1 MKNIIIALIVIL
13 GCSVGVSAQQ
23 TLILK
28 LDSLF
33 VLADRNSKVLDIS
46 RYKIEMASNAT
57 TIEKQKAYLPE
68 LGASLSYGYLSNSQV
83 WDNHFNYESTV
94 KVSHIST
101 DFSLEAGYKIFNGNA
116 SKNKIAKS
124 KLQEQIAQLNYQKDK
139 EDIQFLLLAKYLD
152 LATLKNQEK
161 VFLENIALAEK
172 RIFNVEKLIEQGLLT
187 HNEKVR
193 SDLQLTEF
201 KQQLDEVRNNISI
214 VNHDLNVVL
223 GLPKETIIEPDP
235 SLFSKE
241 FKIDSSDR
249 YEEGFV
255 DRLPDLKVA
264 ELNNEVAGKEVNIVK
279 SIRLPSVSLFAGDAF
294 ARPFLYSIPP
304 LDIYSNLFQ
313 AGVKVSYD
321 IGSLYKSK
329 NLIQQAKMAETLS
342 HKNAGLKAEKAEMDI
357 YAAYVKLQ
365 DAQQKLIS
373 QQESYRL
380 AQDNYRVVEQKY
392 LNKFVV
398 ITDMLDA
405 STSLLAAQ
413 INVNNARIGIIYQYY
428 NLLKTSGLWE
438 EVNH

>member
-1 MKNIIIALIVIL
+1 MKNIIITLVVL
-13 GCSVGVSAQQ
+13 LSCSVGVSAQQ

-94 KVSHIST
+94 KVPHIST

-152 LATLKNQEK
+152 LETLKNQEM

-172 RIFNVEKLIEQGLLT
+172 RIFNVQKLIEQGLLT

-241 FKIDSSDR
+241 LKIDSSDR
-249 YEEGFV
+249 YEEGFRI
-255 DRLPDLKVA
+255 D
-264 ELNNEVAGKEVNIVK
+264 
-279 SIRLPSVSLFAGDAF
+279 
-294 ARPFLYSIPP
+294 
-304 LDIYSNLFQ
+304 
-313 AGVKVSYD
+313 
-321 IGSLYKSK
+321 
-329 NLIQQAKMAETLS
+329 
-342 HKNAGLKAEKAEMDI
+342 
-357 YAAYVKLQ
+357 
-365 DAQQKLIS
+365 
-373 QQESYRL
+373 YR
-380 AQDNYRVVEQKY
+380 N
-392 LNKFVV
+392 
-398 ITDMLDA
+398 
-405 STSLLAAQ
+405 
-413 INVNNARIGIIYQYY
+413 
-428 NLLKTSGLWE
+428 
-438 EVNH
+438 